1 MIAREKSVGEIWGLG
16 YGGWE
21 RDHANAGQMGEGRRG
36 RERESESERESERW
50 KKTNAKLKVL
60 GTG

>member
-1 MIAREKSVGEIWGLG
+1 MGDGRGIMPTLDKWG
-16 YGGWE
+16 
-21 RDHANAGQMGEGRRG
+21 RG